1 MNGIE
6 NGQNFDP
13 AFDAFFQAPTSSSP
27 HQQLQHNMADSPSM
41 AQLAGLAQAD
51 PNSSLSIFGHDT
63 TNMRPA
69 SSGNPLHLNISGLS
83 VKGEAEQQ
91 QQQQQRFNNS
101 LTFANT
107 AASSPQ
113 SNLASPVDAAA
124 TPFNLA
130 GAASTS
136 PLLHPEGMVNSD
148 AHMGAPTASSPLRA
162 EYNLNNETA
171 PTSAAVRS
179 YSSTSIKSAT
189 GSQNADSPTSFG
201 GVANQSMGDVSV
213 DDPNVTG
220 QSDADLAAEKRQ
232 SSKFV
237 YKLFRM
243 VSDPDYQ
250 HLISWNRN
258 GTSVMV
264 CNFDEFAKEVLGKH
278 FKHSNFSSFIRQ
290 LNMYGFYKVNKTPRG
305 HRQSVDAQIW
315 EFSHPKFLRNRP
327 DLLDD
332 IRRKA
337 LDSEHARVEARDL
350 QYSVSVGQMQLRQQV
365 DEMQF
370 RLEELTEQNM
380 ALRTFT
386 TQLRDVLGLVL
397 EHVKKTGGGNLGFDV
412 RVPTL
417 DLPSPMPPQGL
428 WTPQGHDGPPIF
440 VTEPEFGAGVGPGG
454 LRMGSGPTNLPQG
467 MHGTPP
473 TFDAFGMAGT
483 PLSRRVSSSS
493 AHSESMLTMNGS
505 PMHGSMHGDGGMM
518 AMGANMTPQRSAS
531 FGEGQMPPPQFNI
544 GRSGGPGANRAGLAG
559 LAIDTSASTAG
570 MSGHGAH
577 PSFSPTSAG
586 LSASNA
592 GLGMMSMPPSPLTPQ
607 HQAMMAAINTPLPPS
622 PAPGAMPNGQFKS
635 FDGSPFIASNGFA
648 PQFGHNNLTM
658 ADQSFFGPDGG
669 EGPNAKA
676 MRTQLKRTASN
687 SGPSGQGTP
696 VLMQQATSPGL
707 AKRKSPV

>member
-6 NGQNFDP
+6 NGQSFDP

-27 HQQLQHNMADSPSM
+27 NHQVQHAVSESPASFAHVANVTAPDSSFSAFNNEATM
-41 AQLAGLAQAD
+41 MR
-51 PNSSLSIFGHDT
+51 PNSSG
-63 TNMRPA
+63 
-69 SSGNPLHLNISGLS
+69 GNLHLNISGLS
-83 VKGEAEQQ
+83 VKAEAEHS
-91 QQQQQRFNNS
+91 QQRLGNS
-101 LTFANT
+101 MGFANT

-113 SNLASPVDAAA
+113 SNLASPADAAA
-124 TPFNLA
+124 SFQMS
-130 GAASTS
+130 GASTSS
-136 PLLHPEGMVNSD
+136 PLLHPDGSSSAVSD
-148 AHMGAPTASSPLRA
+148 SHLGAPTASSPLRT
-162 EYNLNNETA
+162 EYNLSNESGRITN
-171 PTSAAVRS
+171 PMRS
-179 YSSTSIKSAT
+179 YSSTSIKSTT
-189 GSQNADSPTSFG
+189 GSQNADSPSSGFG
-201 GVANQSMGDVSV
+201 GVGNQSMGDVSV
-213 DDPNVTG
+213 DDPNVTS

-243 VSDPDYQ
+243 VSDADYQ

-315 EFSHPKFLRNRP
+315 EFSHPKFLRGRP

-386 TQLRDVLGLVL
+386 TQLRDVIGFVL
-397 EHVKKTGGGNLGFDV
+397 EHVKKTSGGNLGFDV
-412 RVPTL
+412 RIPTL

-454 LRMGSGPTNLPQG
+454 LRMGPGAGLSSGPAHGPQA
-467 MHGTPP
+467 MHGPP
-473 TFDAFGMAGT
+473 PSFGGAQDAYGMVGT

-493 AHSESMLTMNGS
+493 AHSESMMTMNGS
-505 PMHGSMHGDGGMM
+505 PLHGSMHGEAAMM
-518 AMGANMTPQRSAS
+518 AAAGMPQRSAS
-531 FGEGQMPPPQFNI
+531 FGEGQMPPPSFNI
-544 GRSGGPGANRAGLAG
+544 GRGGAPGPTRQGLAG
-559 LAIDTSASTAG
+559 LAIDTSAAAG
-570 MSGHGAH
+570 MFAHGV
-577 PSFSPTSAG
+577 SPTSAG
-586 LSASNA
+586 LTASNA
-592 GLGMMSMPPSPLTPQ
+592 GLGVMSMPPSPLTPQ

-622 PAPGAMPNGQFKS
+622 PAPGAMAGGQFKS
-635 FDGSPFIASNGFA
+635 YDGSPFVVNNGFPA
-648 PQFGHNNLTM
+648 FANNLTM
-658 ADQSFFGPDGG
+658 AEQSFFGPES

-676 MRTQLKRTASN
+676 MRTPMKRTASN
-687 SGPSGQGTP
+687 SGPSAQGTP
-696 VLMQQATSPGL
+696 VLMQSSTSPGL